1 MGEDTEAELGIDG
14 AHVAIIGAS
23 GRFPGA
29 PSLPDF
35 WRNISQGVESV
46 RHFTDEELLLAGESP
61 EALADPDYVRA
72 WPVLDGIE
80 LFDAAFF
87 GLSPRD
93 ASVMDPQRRRFL
105 QGAWEALQDAG
116 YDSERAPG
124 PVGVFAACGM
134 NTYMMHHL
142 VTNEEVMHTVGEWL
156 LRPTRN
162 DIKFFAPRGS
172 YYMNLKRAS
181 PNPQTACSSSPVAGH
196 PTRPSLHS
204 GEGAMPPAR

>member
-93 ASVMDPQRRRFL
+93 ASVMDPQHRLFL
-105 QGAWEALQDAG
+105 EVAWEAMEDAG

-156 LRPTRN
+156 GRPTRQELN
-162 DIKFFAPRGS
+162 FFPTRGS
-172 YYMNLKRAS
+172 HQMELEKASLKG
-181 PNPQTACSSSPVAGH
+181 QTGLSSSPVAVH
-196 PTRPSLHS
+196 L
-204 GEGAMPPAR
+204 